1 VREKVH
7 ALTQEQPSDEQWQF
21 KLNEIFETP
30 HMKVSAVDQS
40 LSSLAKTHQGMEIYR
55 NYFYLLTHL
64 EFEEANAVKHWDEF
78 KQYHTK
84 FEEDLGYSI
93 DTRITMLSYFI
104 NENKQLTNPK
114 IIEMKVFQS
123 TQDKVILDELT
134 SLYNYRHFKQ
144 RIKAEMQVAV
154 DREEMLSLV
163 IADIDD
169 FKHINDNYGHLAGD
183 GILRQIAMLMK
194 SEISSQGE
202 TFRYG
207 GEEFA
212 VIVPRAGKQEVYDIA
227 NKLCE
232 KIAEHVFINEN
243 SAPRHEIPVT
253 ASLGIAAYPQDC
265 DNSDMLIENADKALY
280 NAKGSGK
287 NIVCLYS
294 ENQRRTKRLNLSVH
308 GELTSFK
315 ASSISIRTLNVS
327 KGGIRFFCEKE
338 LPRDSVVELKLD
350 LASNKKDAVTALCRI
365 ISRDPDANAFVYGA
379 EVVQI
384 NKRDRVRFNRFVD
397 SLPDGKA
404 G

>member
-1 VREKVH
+1 M
-7 ALTQEQPSDEQWQF
+7 TQEQPRIEQWQL

-30 HMKVSAVDQS
+30 HMKVSAVDNS

-55 NYFYLLTHL
+55 NYFYSLTHL
-64 EFEEANAVKHWDEF
+64 EFKEVDAVRHWNEF

-84 FEEDLGYSI
+84 FEADLGYSI

-183 GILRQIAMLMK
+183 GILRQIAMLMR

-232 KIAEHVFINEN
+232 RIAEHVFINEN
-243 SAPRHEIPVT
+243 STPRQQIPVT

-265 DNSDMLIENADKALY
+265 ENSDALTENADKALY
-280 NAKGSGK
+280 AAKGSGK

-308 GELTSFK
+308 GKLTSFK

-350 LASNKKDAVTALCRI
+350 LASNKKDTVTALCRI
-365 ISRDPDANAFVYGA
+365 INRDPDGNAFVYGA

-397 SLPDGKA
+397 SLPDG
-404 G
+404 